1 MSTGDSIGN
10 STGDNRGGAG
20 PGSLVHSFGAGVRAL
35 RLARGWSQE
44 RLAENSNLNRSYI
57 GEIERG
63 SVIASLVTL
72 EKLAAALKLTPS
84 ALLGRSEQTD
94 FSGTG

>member
-1 MSTGDSIGN
+1 MSAD
-10 STGDNRGGAG
+10 DGAQAG
-20 PGSLVHSFGAGVRAL
+20 RGSLVQSFGADVRAL
-35 RLARGWSQE
+35 RLAHGWSQE
-44 RLAENSNLNRSYI
+44 RLAEKSNLNRSYI

-84 ALLGRSEQTD
+84 ALLGRSEAAD
-94 FSGTG
+94 RASPASRG